1 MPYPALV
8 GSHMFS
14 ESFLGDIM
22 IRLCSSNIV
31 KEIFGVGFV
40 GSLVIGVRDFGFY
53 LWDMAF
59 YSIWDVYVL

>member
-1 MPYPALV
+1 
-8 GSHMFS
+8 
-14 ESFLGDIM
+14 M